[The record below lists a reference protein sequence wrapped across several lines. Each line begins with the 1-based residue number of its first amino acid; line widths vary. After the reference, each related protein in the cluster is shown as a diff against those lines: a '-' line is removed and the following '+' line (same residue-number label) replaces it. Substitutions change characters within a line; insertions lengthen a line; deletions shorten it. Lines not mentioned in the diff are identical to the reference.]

1 MFQSNLDYCIT
12 VWGHAANKYINLL
25 QRLQNRLARVVTNN
39 FNRDISSSDICQ
51 DLGWMSVRQ
60 RHNFLVGCF
69 MHKVINMSDLSHNY
83 FNSCFT
89 FIKDNHCHNTRLQCN
104 NGLALPLPKTEY
116 LKNSL
121 SFKGTKYG
129 IAYLLI
135 LKVMTM

>member
-1 MFQSNLDYCIT
+1 
-12 VWGHAANKYINLL
+12 
-25 QRLQNRLARVVTNN
+25 
-39 FNRDISSSDICQ
+39 
-51 DLGWMSVRQ
+51 MSVRQ

-121 SFKGTKYG
+121 SFKGTKIWNSIPANIKSHDNVNLFKTKY
-129 IAYLLI
+129 
-135 LKVMTM
+135 KVYICKQ